1 MASDSTQMTD
11 HRVWQYLIGEEWH
24 DCTAENSRLLSNRQ
38 KNPTLEPIFLQNDQG
53 ILWGNPETQR
63 MKFRLNDDLNAAQN
77 TALRIGINESEGP
90 IHVVEYINLDNDM
103 ESHILIPPKAQRILT
118 NIKRPNPERLDVN
131 IGTDCLVAQNG
142 NIYMKTASNTLVQC
156 RFGITDL
163 SHYQFNEIT
172 KARFS
177 WVFQGPFR
185 TNRMHRAVRELGLT
199 LPSDESLVLYDLFDR
214 VFDPNDEEATEYG
227 PFQFQDFLVSREKFG
242 LSTSLMDKY
251 HAIASEDWQPFS
263 LVQNAKI
270 EAYRA
275 KQSPGVNLTI
285 GGVVYMIVFDS
296 GAGSSGSNAVLIRPS
311 RYNKI
316 LTNIEDQ
323 FKEDSLRDLFAAL
336 VVFDVN
342 PVDFVHNADAE
353 EMLTTEQ
360 KETIIPLLLK
370 VQHPTRYMGTR
381 IQELMPALLD
391 KFKECD
397 IKMSTEETINEKKL
411 CSKIFQTFYTGL
423 SVPIAAHHSFEE
435 MISFIHEQQSWIV
448 PEVGNSVKR
457 CDICLESEM
466 PCVLTHC
473 GQNGACLKCWADSL
487 VENSFKCMFCR
498 QKVISESLTILLDAD
513 LVPEQEVTPEPD
525 LGLRRSK
532 RRKKTK

>member
-1 MASDSTQMTD
+1 
-11 HRVWQYLIGEEWH
+11 
-24 DCTAENSRLLSNRQ
+24 
-38 KNPTLEPIFLQNDQG
+38 
-53 ILWGNPETQR
+53 
-63 MKFRLNDDLNAAQN
+63 MKFRLNDDLNAAFDI
-77 TALRIGINESEGP
+77 AVRIGINKSEGP
-90 IHVVEYINLDNDM
+90 IHIVEYINLDNNV
-103 ESHILIPPKAQRILT
+103 ESHILIPPKAHRLLT
-118 NIKRPNPERLDVN
+118 NIKQPNSDRLDVN

-142 NIYMKTASNTLVQC
+142 NIYMKTASNTLVRC

-185 TNRMHRAVRELGLT
+185 TNRMHRAVRETGSS
-199 LPSDESLVLYDLFDR
+199 LPSDESIVLYDFFDR

-242 LSTSLMDKY
+242 LATSLMDKY
-251 HAIASEDWQPFS
+251 HAIPSTGWQPFS

-270 EAYRA
+270 EAHRA

-316 LTNIEDQ
+316 LTNIEEQ
-323 FKEDSLRDLFAAL
+323 FKEDSMRDLFAAL
-336 VVFDVN
+336 LICDVN
-342 PVDFVHNADAE
+342 PVEFVHNADAE
-353 EMLTTEQ
+353 EMLTHEQ
-360 KETIIPLLLK
+360 KKTIIPLLLK
-370 VQHPTRYMGTR
+370 VQHPTRYMGTLT
-381 IQELMPALLD
+381 QQLMPALLD

-397 IKMSTEETINEKKL
+397 IKMSTEETISEKKL
-411 CSKIFQTFYTGL
+411 CPKIFKTFYTGL
-423 SVPIAAHHSFEE
+423 SVPIAAHHTFEE

-448 PEVGNSVKR
+448 PEVGNSVKQ
-457 CDICLESEM
+457 CDICLESDKS
-466 PCVLTHC
+466 CVLTHC
-473 GQNGACLKCWADSL
+473 GHNGACMKCWADSL

-498 QKVISESLTILLDAD
+498 QKVISESLTILLG
-513 LVPEQEVTPEPD
+513 PEQEKPE
-525 LGLRRSK
+525 LRRSK
-532 RRKKTK
+532 RRKTSRAKK

>member
-1 MASDSTQMTD
+1 MEVHSTRMTD
-11 HRVWQYLIGEEWH
+11 HDVWQYIVGQEWIN
-24 DCTAENSRLLSNRQ
+24 CTTENSQLLSHRQ

-63 MKFRLNDDLNAAQN
+63 MKFRSNDDLNDAQN
-77 TALRIGINESEGP
+77 TALRIGINETDGP
-90 IHVVEYINLDNDM
+90 IHVVEYINLDNDV
-103 ESHILIPPKAQRILT
+103 ESHILIPPKAQRILS
-118 NIKRPNPERLDVN
+118 NIKRPNPDRLDVN
-131 IGTDCLVAQNG
+131 VGTDCLVAQNG

-156 RFGITDL
+156 RFGITNL

-242 LSTSLMDKY
+242 LSTSLMDFY
-251 HAIASEDWQPFS
+251 HAIPSTGWQPFS

-270 EAYRA
+270 EAQRA
-275 KQSPGVNLTI
+275 KQLPGVNLTI

-316 LTNIEDQ
+316 LTNIEEQ
-323 FKEDSLRDLFAAL
+323 FKEDSLRDLFSAL
-336 VVFDVN
+336 VAFDVN
-342 PVDFVHNADAE
+342 PVEFVHNNVDAE
-353 EMLTTEQ
+353 EMLTDEQ

-370 VQHPTRYMGTR
+370 VQHPTRYMGTL
-381 IQELMPALLD
+381 IQQLMPALLD

-397 IKMSTEETINEKKL
+397 IKMSTEENVNEKNL
-411 CSKIFQTFYTGL
+411 CPKIFSTFYTGL
-423 SVPIAAHHSFEE
+423 SVPMGAHHTFEE

-448 PEVGNSVKR
+448 PKVGNSIR
-457 CDICLESEM
+457 QCDICLESDT

-473 GQNGACLKCWADSL
+473 GSSGACMKCWADSL

-498 QKVISESLTILLDAD
+498 QKVISESLTILLDPKQEK
-513 LVPEQEVTPEPD
+513 PE
-525 LGLRRSK
+525 LRRSK
-532 RRKKTK
+532 RRKITKSK